1 MRNLVLNTFLTL
13 IGTVAALTL
22 SSCQQTE
29 QTAAQNETVVFQL
42 TPSTA
47 GVGEFLRQFKGY
59 ETTYDQDI
67 CYNIT
72 PKDITDRYDFCI
84 FKYDTSCGS
93 FLSYDKEVYPL
104 GIWFGGYGVTSF
116 AVSDLNQDG
125 YFELFFTY
133 SWGSGAHRS
142 LVGYFDSA
150 TTETV
155 LPDFIYWGN
164 DMVLNTDS
172 NGVLGIYHADCD
184 IESFVDIEMGAKDR
198 LASIVWESQEISVV
212 EETE

>member
-22 SSCQQTE
+22 SGCQQTE

-72 PKDITDRYDFCI
+72 PRILQTAMIFAYLSMIHPVAVFCRMI
-84 FKYDTSCGS
+84 RKY
-93 FLSYDKEVYPL
+93 
-104 GIWFGGYGVTSF
+104 I
-116 AVSDLNQDG
+116 
-125 YFELFFTY
+125 
-133 SWGSGAHRS
+133 
-142 LVGYFDSA
+142 
-150 TTETV
+150 
-155 LPDFIYWGN
+155 
-164 DMVLNTDS
+164 
-172 NGVLGIYHADCD
+172 
-184 IESFVDIEMGAKDR
+184 R
-198 LASIVWESQEISVV
+198 LAYGLGD
-212 EETE
+212 TA